1 MLMQLAL
8 IMMGVSPA
16 HAMLDIL
23 EMVSLVQV
31 VLRYIANNCV
41 DFISFI

>member
-1 MLMQLAL
+1 MQLAL
-8 IMMGVSPA
+8 IMMLVSPA
-16 HAMLDIL
+16 HAMLDIP

-31 VLRYIANNCV
+31 VLRYIANSCV